1 MRESFIFYSSFGA
14 LIELLPS
21 KKRLAIY
28 EAIYHYGAFQ
38 KETDFSADAQQDAV
52 WRAVLPQ
59 LKANQKRYENG
70 KKGAES
76 GILGGAPVGNT
87 NARKTTPKTT
97 PDPLENDGEK
107 TTPKTTPN
115 VNEYVNPYQD
125 LQKCKRVNGGNAR
138 TREGTPL
145 ERFLERW
152 QVNSNA
158 IGNYSGGKLAGIDWD
173 RVSEKT
179 EQSADI
185 LQKHKDIGFFIR
197 NYEEILDGKFDD
209 LTYRKRTSRVTDD
222 ALEARRREYDEMK
235 TKRRGNGSA
244 DKT

>member
-87 NARKTTPKTT
+87 NAR
-97 PDPLENDGEK
+97 K

-235 TKRRGNGSA
+235 RRGNGSA
-244 DKT
+244 DET